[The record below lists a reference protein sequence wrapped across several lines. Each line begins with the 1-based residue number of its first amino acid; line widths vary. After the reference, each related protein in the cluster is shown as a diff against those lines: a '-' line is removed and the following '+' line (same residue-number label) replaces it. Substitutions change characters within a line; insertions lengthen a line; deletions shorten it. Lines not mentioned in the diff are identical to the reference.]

1 MCGIALNIF
10 LNVLLNTG
18 VAMSLLP
25 PTGNTLPFISYGGT
39 ALLSDSISIGV
50 VLNISAKRRQL

>member
-1 MCGIALNIF
+1 
-10 LNVLLNTG
+10 
-18 VAMSLLP
+18 MSLLP

-39 ALLSDSISIGV
+39 ALLIDSMSIGV

>member
-1 MCGIALNIF
+1 
-10 LNVLLNTG
+10 
-18 VAMSLLP
+18 MSLLP